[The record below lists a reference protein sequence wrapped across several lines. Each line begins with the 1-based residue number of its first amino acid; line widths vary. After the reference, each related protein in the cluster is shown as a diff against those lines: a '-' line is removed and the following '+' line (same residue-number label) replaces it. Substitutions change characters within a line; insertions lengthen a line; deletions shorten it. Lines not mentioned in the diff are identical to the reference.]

1 LWTRCGNNGESK
13 AEKRK
18 AKRMLT
24 MKMRPLCQKL
34 MRNTSIKEKIVQKNR
49 MTKARRKRLA
59 HVTTV
64 R

>member
-13 AEKRK
+13 AERRK
-18 AKRMLT
+18 AKRMRM
-24 MKMRPLCQKL
+24 MKMRPLCQKF
-34 MRNTSIKEKIVQKNR
+34 MRKTKIKEEIVRKKR

-64 R
+64 K